1 MARGT
6 YCNVEGHL
14 SSDLYGQQLSQR
26 QREIHR
32 LQAENA
38 ALMAQLGQAH
48 SRDTPEG
55 DVLIALAEAIHIGLT
70 FGEPAADS
78 VPSDDVGAR
87 GKPRSAEPRGGDRAA
102 RSALREL
109 IRGVES
115 RIERFHNRRE
125 NDFRRVEI
133 DFEPAAP
140 RRRCWTRSCDDYS
153 RTVDEDHRC
162 HTADVANTA

>member
-6 YCNVEGHL
+6 YCNIDSHL
-14 SSDLYGQQLSQR
+14 SSELYGQQLSQR

-38 ALMAQLGQAH
+38 ALLAQLGGGAFK
-48 SRDTPEG
+48 RDTPEG
-55 DVLIALAEAIHIGLT
+55 DVLVALAEAIHIGLA

-78 VPSDDVGAR
+78 VATDDVNAK
-87 GKPRSAEPRGGDRAA
+87 GKPKSAEPKGGDRLA

-109 IRGVES
+109 VRSVES

-125 NDFRRVEI
+125 NDFRRTDI
-133 DFEPAAP
+133 DFEPGP
-140 RRRCWTRSCDDYS
+140 KNRCWKRDCGMYGRVVPSYHD
-153 RTVDEDHRC
+153 C
-162 HTADVANTA
+162 HTTDVANTA